1 MINILIAEDDANI
14 RRLMSIWLT
23 KAGFCPLTAENG
35 EEAIDCLLKNK
46 VHLLLVDIMMPVVN
60 GVELLKYL
68 RQNEFNVPV
77 IVTTALESIEDKKI
91 CFELGA
97 DDYLVKP
104 VNREEL
110 ILRINAV
117 LKRSKTIDS
126 SVLEIGDLTINANT
140 LTVSDGKTSVVLPK
154 KEFEILFKLLSF
166 PDKAFTKTQLMDEF
180 WGYDS
185 DSFTDTVKVHVNRIR
200 SKIEPFPQI
209 GISTIRGVGYKG
221 DIHARKEA
229 EKGI

>member
-23 KAGFCPLTAENG
+23 KAGFNPLTAENG
-35 EEAIDCLLKNK
+35 EEAIELLLKNK
-46 VHLLLVDIMMPVVN
+46 IHLLLVDIMMPVVN

-68 RQNEFNVPV
+68 RRNEFTTPV

-91 CFELGA
+91 CFQLGA

-104 VNREEL
+104 INREEL
-110 ILRINAV
+110 LLRINAV
-117 LKRSKTIDS
+117 LKRSNAIDS
-126 SVLEIGDLTINANT
+126 SVLEVSGVTLNANT
-140 LTVSDGKTSVVLPK
+140 LTVSDGKKSVTMPK

-166 PDKAFTKTQLMDEF
+166 PDKVFTKTQLMDEF

-185 DSFTDTVKVHVNRIR
+185 DTFNDTVKVHINRIR
-200 SKIEPFPQI
+200 GRIEPFPQI
-209 GISTIRGVGYKG
+209 GVGTIRGVGYKG
-221 DIHARKEA
+221 ETHARE
-229 EKGI
+229 EE